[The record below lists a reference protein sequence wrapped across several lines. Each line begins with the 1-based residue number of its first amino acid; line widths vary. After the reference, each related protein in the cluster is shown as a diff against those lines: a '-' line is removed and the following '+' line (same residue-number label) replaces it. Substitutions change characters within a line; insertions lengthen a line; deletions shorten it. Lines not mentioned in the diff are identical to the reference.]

1 MNIMEFEH
9 LSAEERKDRFVKMTV
24 ERIKKIIAEDVKA
37 RDFFAGK
44 TNLEAEARLLI
55 ERARELAREEHEA
68 NRVDFPHL
76 QYTRTESINKTD
88 FPDDFLLIEFAR
100 QSGMNA
106 SSIEVFEEITQEEYY
121 EENSCG
127 IRFNYKFRE
136 PVSYYKFT
144 VPIPEEVQHD

>member
-1 MNIMEFEH
+1 MTTMEKDRE
-9 LSAEERKDRFVKMTV
+9 DRFVKMAA
-24 ERIKKIIAEDVKA
+24 ERIKKMITEDI
-37 RDFFAGK
+37 RTRNFFDGK
-44 TNLEAEARLLI
+44 TDLEAEARNLI
-55 ERARELAREEHEA
+55 QYARELARKEHEA

-76 QYTRTESINKTD
+76 QYTRTEGINKTD
-88 FPDDFLLIEFAR
+88 FPDDFLLIEFTR
-100 QSGMNA
+100 QTGMNA

-136 PVSYYKFT
+136 PVSYYKLT

>member
-1 MNIMEFEH
+1 MTTMEK
-9 LSAEERKDRFVKMTV
+9 ERKDRFVKMTV
-24 ERIKKIIAEDVKA
+24 ERIKKMIAEDVKA

-68 NRVDFPHL
+68 NR
-76 QYTRTESINKTD
+76 TESINKTD
-88 FPDDFLLIEFAR
+88 FPDDFLLILFAQ
-100 QSGMNA
+100 QSGANI
-106 SSIEVFEEITQEEYY
+106 SSIEAFEEITQEEYH
-121 EENSCG
+121 EGNSFG

>member
-1 MNIMEFEH
+1 MNIVEK
-9 LSAEERKDRFVKMTV
+9 EREDRFVKMTV
-24 ERIKKIIAEDVKA
+24 ERIKKMIAEDVKV

-88 FPDDFLLIEFAR
+88 FPDDFLLIHFAQ
-100 QSGMNA
+100 QSGMNV
-106 SSIEVFEEITQEEYY
+106 SSINVFEEITQEEYHD
-121 EENSCG
+121 ENSFG
-127 IRFNYKFRE
+127 IRFNYRFRE
-136 PVSYYKFT
+136 PVSYYKIT
-144 VPIPEEVQHD
+144 VPIPEGVQK